1 MVSINKLGCT
11 KLQLNSWREI
21 NLLSYRKPA
30 HFQELNLSSHCAAHL
45 GLETKHSLGSLR
57 AVSINLDVVSHR
69 ACLNFSHLE
78 EDLA

>member
-45 GLETKHSLGSLR
+45 GLETKHPMFATPEQKVKSVQLSSLQPSLL
-57 AVSINLDVVSHR
+57 SQHYYI
-69 ACLNFSHLE
+69 
-78 EDLA
+78 